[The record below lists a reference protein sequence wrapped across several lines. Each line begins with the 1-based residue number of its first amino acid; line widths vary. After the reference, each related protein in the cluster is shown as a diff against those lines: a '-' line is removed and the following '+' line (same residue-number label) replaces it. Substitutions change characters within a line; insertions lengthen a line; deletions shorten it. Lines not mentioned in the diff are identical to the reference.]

1 MILTCPNCA
10 TQYVVK
16 DGAIPPQGRQ
26 VRCASCKHSWHQ
38 DPEEGADLQL
48 QDEQEIDQAAHET
61 TVADAPETA
70 EYPANV
76 AEDEDQDESY
86 AEAAIIDPS
95 SGPEAEERA
104 YEESVIEN
112 GGPSDVETVP
122 QAPVATD
129 DHDIPTEYE
138 AARDDEFSPFAARD
152 VVERKRRSPILAIL
166 LLVVLIAAAAAAFW
180 FLAPPEWKAKLGLAE
195 TKTPLQLS
203 NPPQM
208 ELVQLASGQ
217 QLLTVSGRVINPT
230 DKSHPVPPIH
240 AELYEHGGKVIK
252 SWTIQP
258 PTPVLAPQSS
268 ASFNSAEVNVPSGA
282 EGVTIS
288 LESPKA

>member
-26 VRCASCKHSWHQ
+26 VSCASCKHSWHQ
-38 DPEEGADLQL
+38 EPEDGGELRL
-48 QDEQEIDQAAHET
+48 QDEQELGEHGTEAAADIPAEASEPYPSAEPEAEPTDEET
-61 TVADAPETA
+61 
-70 EYPANV
+70 
-76 AEDEDQDESY
+76 Y

-95 SGPEAEERA
+95 AGPEAEQRA
-104 YEESVIEN
+104 YEEAVIE
-112 GGPSDVETVP
+112 GGVP
-122 QAPVATD
+122 PEAEAPVPVAAEDVAPVT
-129 DHDIPTEYE
+129 HDSV
-138 AARDDEFSPFAARD
+138 RDDEFSPFASRD
-152 VVERKRRSPILAIL
+152 VVERKRRSPIVAIL

-180 FLAPPEWKAKLGLAE
+180 FLAPPEWKAKLGLVEA
-195 TKTPLQLS
+195 KTPLQLS

-230 DKSHPVPPIH
+230 DKAHPVPPIH
-240 AELYEHGGKVIK
+240 AELYERGGKVIK